1 MCETIA
7 PIIVKKPNNAP
18 QKVVFGFRIN
28 IAVISSKTPEKTL
41 PNGSARSLEKIAT
54 ESGCAE
60 NLKNKACSKIIAG
73 TNRNAQLI

>member
-28 IAVISSKTPEKTL
+28 IAVISSKLQKNPPEWFGVKF
-41 PNGSARSLEKIAT
+41 RKIAT

-60 NLKNKACSKIIAG
+60 NLKNKVVVK
-73 TNRNAQLI
+73 